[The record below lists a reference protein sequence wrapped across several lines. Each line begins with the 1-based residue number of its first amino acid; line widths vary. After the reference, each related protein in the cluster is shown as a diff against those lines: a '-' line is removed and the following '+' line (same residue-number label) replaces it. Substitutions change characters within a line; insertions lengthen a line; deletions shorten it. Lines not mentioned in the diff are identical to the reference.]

1 MVMGNKFRIILSHMF
16 SKKALKYRAFTAAW
30 TLAMCYVWT
39 HKWVESIEVMLS
51 VVLGKFIF
59 YGIHEY
65 LHMDMEDM

>member
-1 MVMGNKFRIILSHMF
+1 MNNKFKIILKHMF

-30 TLAMCYVWT
+30 TLAMCYLWT
-39 HKWVESIEVMLS
+39 GELVESIEVMLS

-65 LHMDMEDM
+65 LHMDTKDL

>member
-1 MVMGNKFRIILSHMF
+1 MRSKVKTILKHMF

-30 TLAMCYVWT
+30 TLAMCYAWT
-39 HKWVESIEVMLS
+39 GQWIESIEVMLS

-65 LHMDMEDM
+65 LHMNTETCR

>member
-1 MVMGNKFRIILSHMF
+1 MKSKFKVILEHMF
-16 SKKALKYRAFTAAW
+16 SKKALKYRVFTAAW

-39 HKWVESIEVMLS
+39 GRLVESIEVMIS

-65 LHMDMEDM
+65 LHMDMEDV

>member
-1 MVMGNKFRIILSHMF
+1 MRNKFKIILGHMF

-30 TLAMCYVWT
+30 TLLMCYVWT
-39 HKWVESIEVMLS
+39 GKWMESIEVMVS